1 MDSVSPAFSTRTTDG
16 DAAAEVQRIA
26 QRLDARLAELP
37 VLPSML
43 VQLAALDS
51 GQPDYFDR
59 VLELVNAD
67 PGFAVRLLRLA
78 NAAGQQSGQ
87 TARAIESTTAA
98 LMKVGARAAVELML
112 ASHAARIFPARLDWQ
127 RDLWMH
133 SILAAYFM
141 RRLAP
146 FVTDYPLDMNEAYL
160 AGLLHDIG
168 RFLLFLE
175 APEPFR
181 EVGEADWNTPQAL
194 RQAEQDCCGYT
205 HAELGAMAL
214 RRWGMAETLVVVA
227 RDHHDGEA
235 ATHSGQQR
243 ALLALLRDVD
253 WLALRVARDG
263 LDWFAQ
269 PLDDIDA
276 QLSGNM
282 TSHYRGD
289 LTHRLNVL
297 RQAAGEA
304 RQLAAAL
311 GVSWDADLSAGAPS
325 APA

>member
-1 MDSVSPAFSTRTTDG
+1 MNEPGPQFTTRATDG

-37 VLPSML
+37 VLPTML
-43 VQLAALDS
+43 VQLAALDPE
-51 GQPDYFDR
+51 QTDYFDR
-59 VLELVNAD
+59 VLALVNAD
-67 PGFAVRLLRLA
+67 PVFAVRLLRLA
-78 NAAGQQSGQ
+78 NSARTQ
-87 TARAIESTTAA
+87 TSRPIESTTAA

-112 ASHAARIFPARLDWQ
+112 TAHAARIFPARLDWQ

-133 SILAAYFM
+133 SILAAHFM

-181 EVGEADWNTPQAL
+181 QVGEADWDTPQQL
-194 RQAEQDCCGYT
+194 LEAEQGCCGYT
-205 HAELGAMAL
+205 HAELGALAL
-214 RRWGMAETLVVVA
+214 QRWGMSETLARVA
-227 RDHHDGEA
+227 RDHHGEGGEA
-235 ATHSGQQR
+235 TGQQR

-263 LDWFAQ
+263 LAWFAQ
-269 PLDDIDA
+269 PLEAIEA
-276 QLSGNM
+276 QLAGQM
-282 TSHYRGD
+282 ASHYRGD

-297 RQAAGEA
+297 RQAAREA

-311 GVSWDADLSAGAPS
+311 GVGWDSGVSEGAPS

>member
-1 MDSVSPAFSTRTTDG
+1 MNTGSPAFSTRATDG
-16 DAAAEVQRIA
+16 DAAAEAQRIA

-51 GQPDYFDR
+51 EQPDYFDR
-59 VLELVNAD
+59 VLALVNAD

-98 LMKVGARAAVELML
+98 LIKVGARAAVELML
-112 ASHAARIFPARLDWQ
+112 TSHAAKVFPARSDWQ

-146 FVTDYPLDMNEAYL
+146 FVTDYPIDMNEAYL

-194 RQAEQDCCGYT
+194 SQAEQSCCGYT

-214 RRWGMAETLVVVA
+214 RRWGMAESLVVVA
-227 RDHHDGEA
+227 RDHHGGEA
-235 ATHSGQQR
+235 AAYSGQQR

-263 LDWFAQ
+263 LDWFEQ
-269 PLDDIDA
+269 PLDTIDA
-276 QLSGNM
+276 QLSGQM
-282 TSHYRGD
+282 ASHYRGD

-297 RQAAGEA
+297 RQAAREA

-311 GVSWDADLSAGAPS
+311 GVGWDSGVSEGAPS

>member
-1 MDSVSPAFSTRTTDG
+1 MDEPAPLISTRATDG
-16 DAAAEVQRIA
+16 DAAAEVQRIV

-43 VQLAALDS
+43 VQLAALDPE
-51 GQPDYFDR
+51 QPDYFDR
-59 VLELVNAD
+59 VLALVNAD

-78 NAAGQQSGQ
+78 NAAGQQSTQ
-87 TARAIESTTAA
+87 TSRAIESTTAA
-98 LMKVGARAAVELML
+98 LIKVGARAAVELML
-112 ASHAARIFPARLDWQ
+112 TAHAARIFPARLDWQ

-133 SILAAYFM
+133 SILAAHFM

-146 FVTDYPLDMNEAYL
+146 FVRDYPLDMNEAYL

-181 EVGEADWNTPQAL
+181 EVGEGDWDTPQAL
-194 RQAEQDCCGYT
+194 LEAEHGCCGYT
-205 HAELGAMAL
+205 HADLGALAL
-214 RRWGMAETLVVVA
+214 GKWGVGETLALVA
-227 RDHHDGEA
+227 RDHHRDSGA
-235 ATHSGQQR
+235 HSGQQR
-243 ALLALLRDVD
+243 ALLELLRDVD

-263 LDWFAQ
+263 TAWFEQ
-269 PLDDIDA
+269 PLEAIDA
-276 QLSGNM
+276 QLSAHM
-282 TSHYRGD
+282 VSHYRGD

-304 RQLAAAL
+304 LRLAAAL
-311 GVSWDADLSAGAPS
+311 GVGWELSAGAPS